1 MENKQLNIY
10 IPILGLM
17 LFFVNGDSYATSPL
31 LIQIANDFSINISS
45 AGLTAV
51 AYMIPFG
58 IFTIIFGP
66 LSDKFG
72 KLLIINIAAFG
83 TAIFSVL
90 GGLMQSFFLLCICRA
105 LNGIFAAAIMPVSM
119 ALIGETAGDNPEKL
133 HASISKTMA
142 LMFFGGAVA
151 PVIGGLISFVGSWRL
166 VYIIYGIG
174 EFIIGLLIIFKIKIQ
189 SKIEKGF
196 QIKRIYSEAFLNK
209 ELICTVLLLSLIGMT
224 VLGSFT
230 YTGKYIEQ
238 STKYSILL
246 VGFILSFFGI
256 GSMVAGRVSV
266 KLKQKL
272 KTKYFIVASMIG
284 VFSFIGLAFF
294 PNIFVLPFTLFGYGF
309 SFMLIQPMMIAKAQN
324 SFPKHRGVV
333 MSMAAFNMCIGGG
346 IGALLYGFILR
357 QWDYN
362 YIYLIGAIFFVLI
375 GIITTRITK
384 KSFEQKNNQVKMS

>member
-1 MENKQLNIY
+1 MKNKQLNIF
-10 IPILGLM
+10 IPIFGLM
-17 LFFVNGDSYATSPL
+17 LFLVNGDSYATSPL
-31 LIQIANDFSINISS
+31 LIQIANEFSINISKT
-45 AGLTAV
+45 GFTVV

-72 KLLIINIAAFG
+72 KTLIINIAAFG

-90 GGLMQSFFLLCICRA
+90 GGLMQNFLLLSICRA

-119 ALIGETAGDNPEKL
+119 ALIGETAGEDPDKL
-133 HASISKTMA
+133 HDSIGKTMA
-142 LMFFGGAVA
+142 IMFLGGAVA
-151 PVIGGLISFVGSWRL
+151 PAIGGLISFIGSWRL

-174 EFIIGLLIIFKIKIQ
+174 EFIIGLLILFKINVQ
-189 SKIEKGF
+189 SKIQKEF

-209 ELICTVLLLSLIGMT
+209 ELIYTVLLLSIIGMT

-238 STKYSILL
+238 TTKYSILL
-246 VGFILSFFGI
+246 VGLILSCFGI
-256 GSMVAGRVSV
+256 GSMAAGRVSV

-272 KTKYFIVASMIG
+272 KTKYFFIASMIG
-284 VFSFIGLAFF
+284 VISFTALVFF
-294 PNIFVLPFTLFGYGF
+294 PNILVIPFTLFGFGF
-309 SFMLIQPMMIAKAQN
+309 SFMLIQPIMIAKAQN

-346 IGALLYGFILR
+346 IGTLLNGFIIK
-357 QWDYN
+357 QWGYD
-362 YIYLIGAIFFVLI
+362 YIYLTGAIFFILI
-375 GIITTRITK
+375 GIIATIITK
-384 KSFEQKNNQVKMS
+384 KKS